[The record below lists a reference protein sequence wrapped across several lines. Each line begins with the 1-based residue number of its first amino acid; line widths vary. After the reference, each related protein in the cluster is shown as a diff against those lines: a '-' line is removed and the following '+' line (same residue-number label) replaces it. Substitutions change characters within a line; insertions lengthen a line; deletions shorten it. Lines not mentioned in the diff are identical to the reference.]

1 MRPIRLAASVGV
13 VFAALLV
20 AAPAHAQLCGHLPDN
35 GSTAKT
41 ENFNT
46 LPTSGSSNTNASV
59 PSEFAFVESPGNL
72 TFAADNGSNSAA
84 DTYSY
89 GQTGSSD
96 RAFGELTS
104 GSVSSTLG
112 ACFVNNTPS
121 SFTGFLVSYS
131 GEEWR
136 LGVAD
141 ATLDQLD
148 FQYSLNAVSLQSGTY
163 LNVDSLDFTT
173 PNNATAGAKDGN
185 SAANRV
191 AFQPT
196 FINAAVLPGDTY
208 YIRWLPS
215 NISGANDGLA
225 IDDFTMTGVQPNIDV
240 DGDTVPDWLD
250 NCPQDAN
257 AGQQDGD
264 GDGSGD
270 ACDPVDGD
278 ADGIPDASDNCPKV
292 SNADQANGDGDG
304 AGDACDPLVA
314 APAPAP
320 TTTTKKKCKKRK
332 AAKIAKRCKRR

>member
-1 MRPIRLAASVGV
+1 MGPLRLAASIGV
-13 VFAALLV
+13 VFAALLA
-20 AAPAHAQLCGHLPDN
+20 AAPAHAQLCGQLPEA
-35 GSTAKT
+35 GSTTKT

-46 LPTSGSSNTNASV
+46 LSASGSSNTSV
-59 PSEFAFVESPGNL
+59 PSEFAFVESPASL
-72 TFAADNGSNSAA
+72 TYAADNGSNSAA
-84 DTYSY
+84 NTYSY

-104 GSVSSTLG
+104 SGSNSTLG
-112 ACFVNNTPS
+112 GCFANNTPS
-121 SFTGFLVSYS
+121 PFIGFLVSYS

-141 ATLDQLD
+141 ATLDRLD
-148 FQYSLNAVSLQSGTY
+148 FQYSLNATSLISGTY
-163 LNVDSLDFTT
+163 LDVDGLDFTT

-185 SAANRV
+185 SAANRT

-270 ACDPVDGD
+270 ACDPLDGD

-292 SNADQANGDGDG
+292 PNADQANGDGDG
-304 AGDACDPLVA
+304 AGDACDPLAA

-320 TTTTKKKCKKRK
+320 TTAKKKKCKKRR
-332 AAKIAKRCKRR
+332 AAKISKRCKRR